1 MHSVAASAPDNKMA
15 ADLSRR
21 GRRVPAGTG
30 NDIPAAESDGN
41 RLILT
46 SGVRCIRTAGPFLPE
61 TFGYRV
67 KPSGRAVWTVRV
79 T

>member
-30 NDIPAAESDGN
+30 NDIPAAESVGN
-41 RLILT
+41 RRILT
-46 SGVRCIRTAGPFLPE
+46 SGVRCIRTPGLFLPE
-61 TFGYRV
+61 SFGSRV
-67 KPSGRAVWTVRV
+67 KPPSCAVWTLRV